1 VWFKHRAWIPIAWL
15 LSVLNVAAVWFAAR
29 PGEAWHATTHALL
42 ALVFGVGGQW
52 LNARRRMLEISVGGP
67 EPLGEIGALRAE
79 LAALRDGQAQIL
91 TRLEPTLDALAVELE
106 RVGENQ
112 RFLTK
117 VIADPSRNPDS

>member
-42 ALVFGVGGQW
+42 ALLFGVGAQW
-52 LNARRRMLEISVGGP
+52 LNARRRTFETSVGGAAP
-67 EPLGEIGALRAE
+67 PSEIAELRAE
-79 LAALRDGQAQIL
+79 LAALREGQSQIL
-91 TRLEPTLDALAVELE
+91 KRLEPTLDALAVELE

-117 VIADPSRNPDS
+117 VIADPSRNSEG